1 MSLTQRILLAMFF
14 GLILGAVLQWADLP
28 QEHLLSMYFLDG
40 LIDSG
45 GKIFVTLLKMMVVP
59 LVFVSLVCGAAS
71 LGATGSVG
79 RLGGKTIG
87 LIFAHHSNGGIHGPV
102 HGSGY

>member
-1 MSLTQRILLAMFF
+1 MNLTQKILIGMALGLA
-14 GLILGAVLQWADLP
+14 LGVIFQATDLVSNGFVSTYVLN
-28 QEHLLSMYFLDG
+28 G
-40 LIDSG
+40 VIDAG

-87 LIFAHHSNGGIHGPV
+87 LYLATTALAALRMLPV
-102 HGSGY
+102 DR

>member
-14 GLILGAVLQWADLP
+14 GLILGAILQWADLP
-28 QEHLLSMYFLDG
+28 QKHFLSLYFLDG

-71 LGATGSVG
+71 
-79 RLGGKTIG
+79 
-87 LIFAHHSNGGIHGPV
+87 
-102 HGSGY
+102 